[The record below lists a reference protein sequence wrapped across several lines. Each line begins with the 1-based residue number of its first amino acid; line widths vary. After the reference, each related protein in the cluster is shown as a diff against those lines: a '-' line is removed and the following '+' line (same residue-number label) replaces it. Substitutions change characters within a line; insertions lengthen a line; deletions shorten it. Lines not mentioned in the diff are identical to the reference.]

1 MSEINPL
8 CLTSQVTVRD
18 GILRKNGIEIYR
30 QLPGDLE
37 KWLTEAYRESGMNYP
52 KFHKMD
58 PLSRLGVLMTEHL
71 TEGACLQDRY
81 SPYEIGLIMTN
92 AHASLDT
99 DIRYARSMQQ
109 NASPALFVYT
119 LPNIM
124 MGEICIKNNF
134 KGYNAFFIFDRY
146 NPGFLYQQVMRQM
159 RVGEEKVFLCG
170 WAEVLLNHVEAAFFL
185 VEPETER
192 RGTPFTPANLEF

>member
-1 MSEINPL
+1 M
-8 CLTSQVTVRD
+8 
-18 GILRKNGIEIYR
+18 
-30 QLPGDLE
+30 
-37 KWLTEAYRESGMNYP
+37 EAYQDSGMNYP

-58 PLSRLGVLMTEHL
+58 PLSRLGILMTHHL
-71 TEGACLQDRY
+71 MEEAGMQDRY
-81 SPYEIGLIMTN
+81 DPYEVGIIMTN

-134 KGYNAFFIFDRY
+134 KGYNAFFIFDHY
-146 NPGFLYQQVMRQM
+146 NPGFLYQQVRRQAT
-159 RVGEEKVFLCG
+159 VGEEKVFICG
-170 WAEVLLNHVEAAFFL
+170 WAEVLVNQFEAAFFL
-185 VEPETER
+185 VEPEGEIK
-192 RGTPFTPANLEF
+192 GLPFTPANLEF